1 MDFDPKLHQKVT
13 YFGQDKDLRKLE
25 LFVVVKAEFPNIY
38 SMSDD
43 EEIVI
48 HQINRFNQII
58 FNSEP
63 KIREH
68 YKVKRSEINFE
79 GDLYRPNAWIK

>member
-1 MDFDPKLHQKVT
+1 MDFDHKLHQKVT
-13 YFGQDKDLRKLE
+13 YFGQDKDLRKIE
-25 LFVVVKAEFPNIY
+25 LFVVVKIEFPNVY
-38 SMSDD
+38 SMRDD

-48 HQINRFNQII
+48 HIMNRFNQII

-63 KIREH
+63 QIREH

-79 GDLYRPNAWIK
+79 GELYQPNAWIK